1 MNIKKI
7 ICLLLAFILLGC
19 QQTTSNQQTTL
30 IPQYDG
36 CYGTARYIKDK
47 TLIISIFTDDMNSQW
62 NEQNQEDINMKNQT
76 LQYIITACQW
86 NYEQDEAS
94 DCQSQFIHD

>member
-36 CYGTARYIKDK
+36 CYGTAGYIKDK

-62 NEQNQEDINMKNQT
+62 NEQNQEDINMNNQT

-86 NYEQDEAS
+86 IYEQVEAY